1 MGHRRRAAR
10 RSRSG
15 TSTSIHRFAACIYI
29 GFGWLLVLALPAVLQ
44 ALDGTELALLAAGGV
59 LYTVGAIGLWLR
71 RPDPSPAV
79 FGYHE
84 VWHAMTL
91 AAAACHYVLV
101 LLLVR
106 G

>member
-1 MGHRRRAAR
+1 MGYCRGRRVLAVWHIRIVHRYAA
-10 RSRSG
+10 
-15 TSTSIHRFAACIYI
+15 FLYI
-29 GFGWLLVLALPAVLQ
+29 GFGWLLVLALPAVLR
-44 ALDGTELALLAAGGV
+44 AMDAPELVLLTAGGHP
-59 LYTVGAIGLWLR
+59 LHR
-71 RPDPSPAV
+71 RGDRPVAEATEPEPRI

-91 AAAACHYVLV
+91 MAAGCHYVLV